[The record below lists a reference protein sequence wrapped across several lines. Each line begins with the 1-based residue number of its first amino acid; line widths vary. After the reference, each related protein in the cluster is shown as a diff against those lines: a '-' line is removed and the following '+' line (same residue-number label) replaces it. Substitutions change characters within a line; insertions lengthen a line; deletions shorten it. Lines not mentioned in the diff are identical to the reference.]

1 MSLIRDAK
9 VEWSAPVTLL
19 NDEVWQ
25 ARSGCV
31 YLTTSDSPD
40 SDGGLCMALRDG
52 IRIGAGCTVRYRRES
67 GAPALIAR
75 ESV

>member
-9 VEWSAPVTLL
+9 VEWSVPVTLQS
-19 NDEVWQ
+19 DEIWQ

-40 SDGGLCMALRDG
+40 SDDGLCMVLRDG
-52 IRIGAGCTVRYRRES
+52 IRIGAGLSVRYRCEA